1 MEYKLLR
8 TKCTQPKT
16 VRLETWNK
24 SLVSHL
30 RPRGEPG
37 SCFSPGEVINL
48 NLGVSTFEN
57 ARWNMEEQRTSTQS
71 WERSQRLYRI
81 HCEGSVMYVRMSLM
95 CQFNSGC
102 VHNTILIPPSSL
114 AGSRSCLILN
124 ALAES
129 DLPCVFS
136 NVNEAKVSEKY
147 MTSSIQWADALHKID
162 NYIIQHNTNGKMWF
176 QNKLYFLWLNE
187 HKLITYQPK
196 LANHHIISTASIYP
210 TLGCLLW

>member
-102 VHNTILIPPSSL
+102 VHNTILIPPL
-114 AGSRSCLILN
+114 LPSRVKILLDLERPCGVRS
-124 ALAES
+124 ALRLLKCERGKGFWKIHDKQHTVSWCSPQDWQLYYTAQYKRQ
-129 DLPCVFS
+129 
-136 NVNEAKVSEKY
+136 NV
-147 MTSSIQWADALHKID
+147 
-162 NYIIQHNTNGKMWF
+162 
-176 QNKLYFLWLNE
+176 
-187 HKLITYQPK
+187 
-196 LANHHIISTASIYP
+196 ISK
-210 TLGCLLW
+210 